1 MPSAM
6 LLKKLLTVWR
16 PPDLKKSGVWKHIV
30 PGVIIAGI
38 ALYLTYRKTD
48 TAQLLL
54 VLSEMQWPVL
64 LLVLLPLALS
74 YFFRIIRWRF
84 LLSPIDNVSSKD
96 AAGPL
101 ITGFFV
107 NSILPGRVGEI
118 LRAIL
123 LSRRTSVPRASS
135 FATVVLARIF
145 DGLTLAAMTLIVLSV
160 LWSKLDG
167 TIRLGLIVAGLFYI
181 AVLLMLVALR
191 RWREGTARII
201 STPLRWVRLNDLSV
215 KFEKLLISFAHGLEI
230 LRNWKDTIRV
240 SLYSLCVWAALIIS
254 VIPVFWAMHL
264 QFVWYYPLLVLVLAG
279 LGMLIPTPAGTGT
292 IHGALVLVLPGL
304 IGITAANTRILA
316 LLFHTTQF
324 MPIILVGLIVAVR
337 EGVTA
342 SQVSNLAD
350 SEESKMQDNDFR
362 PGKTTG

>member
-1 MPSAM
+1 M
-6 LLKKLLTVWR
+6 
-16 PPDLKKSGVWKHIV
+16 KKSVIWKHII

-38 ALYLTYRKTD
+38 SLYLTYRKTD
-48 TAQLLL
+48 TAQLLS
-54 VLSEMQWPVL
+54 VLREMQWPVL

-74 YFFRIIRWRF
+74 YVFRIVRWRF
-84 LLSPIDNVSSKD
+84 LLSPIGNVSTKD

-118 LRAIL
+118 LRALL
-123 LSRRTSVPRASS
+123 LSRKTSVPRASS

-145 DGLTLAAMTLIVLSV
+145 DGLTLAAMTLIVLAV
-160 LWSKLDG
+160 LWSKFDI
-167 TIRLGLIVAGLFYI
+167 TIRLGLMAAGLLYI
-181 AVLLMLVALR
+181 AVLLVLLALR
-191 RWREGTARII
+191 RWREGTARVI
-201 STPLRWVRLNDLSV
+201 SAPLRWIRLNALSV
-215 KFEKLLISFAHGLEI
+215 RFERLLVSFAHGLEI

-240 SLYSLCVWAALIIS
+240 CLYSICVWGTLALS

-264 QFVWYYPLLVLVLAG
+264 QFIWYYPLLVLILAG

-292 IHGALVLVLPGL
+292 VHGALVLVLPGL
-304 IGITAANTRILA
+304 IGITVENTRIMA

-324 MPIILVGLIVAVR
+324 IPVILVGLIVAVR

-342 SQVSNLAD
+342 AQVSSLAD
-350 SEESKMQDNDFR
+350 SEVQNNGFN
-362 PGKTTG
+362 PGKTAV

>member
-6 LLKKLLTVWR
+6 PLKRHWVLR
-16 PPDLKKSGVWKHIV
+16 AADLKKSSIWKHVI

-48 TAQLLL
+48 TAQLLS
-54 VLSEMQWPVL
+54 VLKEMQWPVL
-64 LLVLLPLALS
+64 LLVLVPLVLS
-74 YFFRIIRWRF
+74 YVFRIIRWRF
-84 LLSPIDNVSSKD
+84 LLSPISNVSTKD

-118 LRAIL
+118 LRALL
-123 LSRRTSVPRASS
+123 LSRRTSVPAASS

-145 DGLTLAAMTLIVLSV
+145 DGLTLAAMTLIVLTV
-160 LWSKLDG
+160 LWTELDS
-167 TIRLGLIVAGLFYI
+167 TTRLGLMAAGLLYL
-181 AVLLMLVALR
+181 AVLLMLIALR
-191 RWREGTARII
+191 KWKEGTARII
-201 STPLRWVRLNDLSV
+201 SVPLRWVRLKSLSV
-215 KFEKLLISFAHGLEI
+215 KFEKLLISFSHGLEI
-230 LRNWKDTIRV
+230 LRDWKDTLRV
-240 SLYSLCVWAALIIS
+240 SLYSIFVWGLLVIS
-254 VIPVFWAMHL
+254 VLPVFWAMHL
-264 QFVWYYPLLVLVLAG
+264 QIMWYYPLLVLVLAG

-304 IGITAANTRILA
+304 IGITVENTRIFA

-324 MPIILVGLIVAVR
+324 MPIVLVGFIVAIK

-342 SQVSNLAD
+342 SQVSRIVE
-350 SEESKMQDNDFR
+350 SEESEIDKEGSNPER
-362 PGKTTG
+362 TAN